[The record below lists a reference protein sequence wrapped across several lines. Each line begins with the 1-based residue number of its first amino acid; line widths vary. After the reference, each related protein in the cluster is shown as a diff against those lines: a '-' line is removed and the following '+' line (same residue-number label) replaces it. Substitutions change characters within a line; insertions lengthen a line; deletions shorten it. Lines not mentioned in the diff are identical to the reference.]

1 MSSLDQNLRFA
12 WALLATSL
20 KASLMLRKAFAAQ
33 MVFMALNNLTFFAF
47 WWLLMRRVP
56 SIRGWALDDV
66 QVLFGIVAV
75 AFGSAVIVAG
85 GVRHL
90 GRLIDEGELDTILV
104 QPKPV
109 LLHAWGLRSQ
119 ASGFG
124 DVLSGLALIAL
135 SGQVSWSDAP
145 RTALAIAASAV
156 VFVATGTLFFS
167 LRFWIG
173 RVDAL
178 SRQLWELVI
187 TFALYPEPLFGGALR
202 LVLFTLL
209 PAAWV
214 GYVPVRVVD
223 EGAWGSIV
231 LLLVAAAGY
240 MTLAVVAF
248 SQGLQRYTSGS
259 RFAVHG

>member
-1 MSSLDQNLRFA
+1 MTGHLQNARFA
-12 WALLATSL
+12 WALLGTNL

-33 MVFMALNNLTFFAF
+33 MLFMALNNLTFFAF

-56 SIRGWALDDV
+56 TIRGWVLGDV

-75 AFGSAVIVAG
+75 AFGLAVTVAG

-90 GRLIDEGELDTILV
+90 GRLIDEGELDTLLV
-104 QPKPV
+104 QPKSV
-109 LLHAWGLRSQ
+109 LVHAWGLRSQ

-124 DVLSGLALIAL
+124 DAVSGLALIAW
-135 SGQVSWSDAP
+135 SGQVSWNDAP
-145 RTALAIAASAV
+145 RIAMAIGASAV

-167 LRFWIG
+167 LPFWMG

-178 SRQLWELVI
+178 SRQLWELLV

-214 GYVPVRVVD
+214 GYVPVRVVHED
-223 EGAWGSIV
+223 GWAPLV
-231 LLLVAAAGY
+231 LLALAATGY
-240 MTLAVVAF
+240 MTLAVFAF
-248 SQGLQRYTSGS
+248 SQGLNRYSSGS
-259 RFAVHG
+259 RFATHG